1 MHTRK
6 NLFLFLL
13 VPVLALAA
21 CTTAPSTEDKMMD
34 APTETVMDKEDDMM
48 EDDMMTEEA
57 TAEHDDMMEATETAD
72 DMVDDMMEATEAAGD
87 MMDDKAD
94 DDMMEDEVMM
104 ETPAWFDT
112 ALTNVTTG
120 ESFTVNELKGKVIL
134 VETLAQWCSNCLQQQ
149 KQVLQLHQQLG
160 ERDDFVSVGLDID
173 PNEDADS
180 LKEYIAQNGFT
191 WTYAV
196 SPAEVSNEIGQGLG
210 NQFLNPPS
218 TPMFIVDRNGKVH
231 PLPFGIKSA
240 DDLSAALE
248 PFLAE
253 EM

>member
-1 MHTRK
+1 MHNRK

-34 APTETVMDKEDDMM
+34 EPTEAIMDR

-72 DMVDDMMEATEAAGD
+72 DMTDDEAGD
-87 MMDDKAD
+87 N
-94 DDMMEDEVMM
+94 MMEDEVMM
-104 ETPAWFDT
+104 ETPAWFGT
-112 ALTNVTTG
+112 ALTNVATG
-120 ESFTVNELKGKVIL
+120 ESFTVNELKGKVVL

-149 KQVLQLHQQLG
+149 KQVLQLHQLLG

-218 TPMFIVDRNGKVH
+218 TPMFIVDRHGEIH

-253 EM
+253 DM